1 MAIVLSILN
10 LAVAV
15 LFVFAGT
22 KKAFR
27 PIPELAGQMPWVN
40 TFSKRT
46 VRLIGYAELAGGLGL
61 VLPGIVGLGLL
72 IPLIAALCLA
82 SLMIGAA
89 VYHLRL
95 KDTKGAIP
103 SIVLA
108 GILLIL
114 ALYMVF

>member
-15 LFVFAGT
+15 LFVYVGT
-22 KKAFR
+22 RKAFR
-27 PIPELAGQMPWVN
+27 PIPELAEKMPWVN
-40 TFSKRT
+40 HFSKRN

-61 VLPGIVGLGLL
+61 VLPGIFGLGLL

-82 SLMIGAA
+82 ALMIGAA
-89 VYHLRL
+89 VYHFRI
-95 KDTKGAIP
+95 KDNKGAIP

-108 GILLIL
+108 GILLLL
-114 ALYMVF
+114 ALYMVL

>member
-15 LFVFAGT
+15 LFVFVGT

-40 TFSKRT
+40 TFNKRT
-46 VRLIGYAELAGGLGL
+46 VRLIGFAELAGGLGL

-82 SLMIGAA
+82 ILMIGAGCIIYA
-89 VYHLRL
+89 S
-95 KDTKGAIP
+95 KTTK
-103 SIVLA
+103 VLY
-108 GILLIL
+108 L
-114 ALYMVF
+114 ALFSPESC

>member
-15 LFVFAGT
+15 LFVYAGT

-27 PIPELAGQMPWVN
+27 PIAELAGQMPWVN
-40 TFSKRT
+40 KFSKRN

-61 VLPGIVGLGLL
+61 ILPGVVGLGLL

-82 SLMIGAA
+82 ALMIGAA

-95 KDTKGAIP
+95 KDYKGAIP

-114 ALYMVF
+114 AMYMVF